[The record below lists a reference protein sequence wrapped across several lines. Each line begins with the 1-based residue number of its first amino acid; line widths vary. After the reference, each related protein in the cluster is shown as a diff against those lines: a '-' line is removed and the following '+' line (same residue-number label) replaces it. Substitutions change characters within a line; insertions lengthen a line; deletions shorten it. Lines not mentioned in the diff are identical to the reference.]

1 MRRALIPIPVAFA
14 GLLAACGNG
23 HAPPSEP
30 RNASAAAAPA
40 AGQVGQVHNGEGDVT
55 EVTKDAIAISHGPI
69 VSAGW
74 PAMTMTFKA
83 SPDMARSV
91 NLGDPVSFSF
101 TERNGSYMLTSIHKT
116 R

>member
-1 MRRALIPIPVAFA
+1 MRKALIPIPIAFA
-14 GLLAACGNG
+14 GLLVACGNG

-30 RNASAAAAPA
+30 QNASVAAAPA
-40 AGQVGQVHNGEGDVT
+40 AGQVGQVHSGAGDVT
-55 EVTKDAIAISHGPI
+55 EVTNNSIVISHGPI
-69 VSAGW
+69 ASAGW

-83 SPDMARSV
+83 SPDMARNV
-91 NLGDPVSFSF
+91 NVGDPVSFSF